1 MGSLSAN
8 VAAFRDEIGS
18 ISKPCMDQ
26 TPLVCEQYMGH
37 VRLFDP
43 AAEYVLGPVA
53 AGNQDARRWD
63 SKCGQRAI
71 VNGFSSNYPTVTGD
85 STL

>member
-1 MGSLSAN
+1 
-8 VAAFRDEIGS
+8 
-18 ISKPCMDQ
+18 
-26 TPLVCEQYMGH
+26 MGH

-53 AGNQDARRWD
+53 AGNQDVRRWD

-71 VNGFSSNYPTVTGD
+71 VNGPVAIIQPSQMTRAFG
-85 STL
+85 